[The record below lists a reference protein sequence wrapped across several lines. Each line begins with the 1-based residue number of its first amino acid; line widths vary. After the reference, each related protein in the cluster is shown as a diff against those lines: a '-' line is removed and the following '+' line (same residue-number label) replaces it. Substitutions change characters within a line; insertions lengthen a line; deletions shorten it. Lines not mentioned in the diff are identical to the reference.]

1 MKVSL
6 PMRTRSSI
14 AMLLCAI
21 AAFSLAQASG
31 IGPSSVSADNT
42 ISKWPLRAP
51 ASTEPLSANGT
62 VQVNEDNGQVTVQ
75 LSHALPESNYTVLF
89 ASASDSASAN
99 VTIGTIMT
107 DQGGEGNAQGVMSS
121 GPYFGVFEVLRIGL
135 VQFTTANVSF
145 TIGVTA
151 STSATISTSTT
162 EITSTATQTTKSEN
176 SISVSNSEKFLFQV
190 EPASRSI
197 TAGDFAKFDVRI
209 AQGATV
215 EVSANIFLVARD
227 VPPGS
232 VAIFTPNVGVADPE
246 FHSTLTILTSANT
259 PASTYA
265 VTVVALVNGHEF
277 TNQIALEVSA
287 TTSQRF
293 TTAASATPSLILT
306 VTTDQSQYQPNATVT
321 VQGQVTDSTG
331 SAIAQATVSIQV
343 DSPTGAEV
351 FFGNSVQTDA
361 AGTFHAQ
368 VTLPATATLGTY
380 TVFVTAAEATY
391 SNVAA
396 RTTFVVGS
404 STTPSVNISAL
415 YAGDIAG
422 NPTSTFSVGQ
432 TITIW
437 VVIQNVGTTFQGLI
451 WVQVR
456 DPNGV
461 PVQIGIHI
469 ANLHTGET
477 IKDGIGFTLSNNA
490 TPGVYRV
497 DALVSDKLI
506 SQGGSFLANAQT
518 QFALT
523 G

>member
-1 MKVSL
+1 MSL
-6 PMRTRSSI
+6 PIRTRSSI
-14 AMLLCAI
+14 AILLCAI

-31 IGPSSVSADNT
+31 ISPATVSADNT
-42 ISKWPLRAP
+42 ISTWPLRAP
-51 ASTEPLSANGT
+51 ASTEPSANGT
-62 VQVNEDNGQVTVQ
+62 VQLNHDNGQVTVE
-75 LSHALPESNYTVLF
+75 LSQALPGSNYTVLF
-89 ASASDSASAN
+89 VSASASASAN
-99 VTIGTIMT
+99 VSIGTIMT
-107 DQGGEGNAQGVMSS
+107 DQGGKGNAQGVMRS
-121 GPYFGVFEVLRIGL
+121 GSYVGVFEVLRIGL

-145 TIGVTA
+145 TIGATA
-151 STSATISTSTT
+151 SASVTISTSTT
-162 EITSTATQTTKSEN
+162 EIASTVSQTTKSE
-176 SISVSNSEKFLFQV
+176 SSVSVSNSEKFLFQV

-197 TAGDFAKFDVRI
+197 TAGGFAKFDVRI

-232 VAIFTPNVGVADPE
+232 VAIFTPNLGVADPE

-259 PASTYA
+259 PAGNYT
-265 VTVVALVNGHEF
+265 VTAVALVNGQEF

-287 TTSQRF
+287 TTSQRLIPP
-293 TTAASATPSLILT
+293 SAPPSLVLT

-321 VQGQVTDSTG
+321 IQGQVTDSTG

-361 AGTFHAQ
+361 AGTFHAR
-368 VTLPATATLGTY
+368 VTLTATATLGTY
-380 TVFVTAAEATY
+380 TVFVTAAETAY

-422 NPTSTFSVGQ
+422 NPISTFSVGQ
-432 TITIW
+432 TVTIW

-451 WVQVR
+451 WVQVC

-469 ANLHTGET
+469 ANLHSGET

>member
-1 MKVSL
+1 MSL
-6 PMRTRSSI
+6 PIRTRSSI
-14 AMLLCAI
+14 AILLCAI
-21 AAFSLAQASG
+21 TAFSLAQTSG
-31 IGPSSVSADNT
+31 IMPATVSADNT
-42 ISKWPLRAP
+42 ISLRLLRAP
-51 ASTEPLSANGT
+51 TSTEPLSAKGT
-62 VQVNEDNGQVTVQ
+62 VHVNQDNGQVTVE
-75 LSHALPESNYTVLF
+75 LSHAQPGLNYTVF
-89 ASASDSASAN
+89 FVSVSASASAN

-107 DQGGEGNAQGVMSS
+107 DQGGEGNTQGIMTS
-121 GPYFGVFEVLRIGL
+121 GSYDGFFEVLQIGL

-145 TIGVTA
+145 TIGSTA
-151 STSATISTSTT
+151 STSVTISTSTT
-162 EITSTATQTTKSEN
+162 EITSTTSQTTTSEN
-176 SISVSNSEKFLFQV
+176 SVPVTGSERFLFKV
-190 EPASRSI
+190 DPASRSI
-197 TAGDFAKFDVRI
+197 TAGDFAKFDVNI
-209 AQGATV
+209 TEGATV
-215 EVSANIFLVARD
+215 DVSANIFLVARD
-227 VPPGS
+227 VPPSS
-232 VAIFTPNVGVADPE
+232 VAIFTPNLGVADPE
-246 FHSTLTILTSANT
+246 FHSTLTILTSTNT
-259 PASTYA
+259 PAGNYT
-265 VTVVALVNGHEF
+265 VTVVALVNGQKF

-287 TTSQRF
+287 TTSQRLIPP
-293 TTAASATPSLILT
+293 SAPPSLVLT
-306 VTTDQSQYQPNATVT
+306 VTTDQSQYKPNATVT

-368 VTLPATATLGTY
+368 VTLTANATLGTY
-380 TVFVTAAEATY
+380 TVFVTAAEAAY

-415 YAGDIAG
+415 YAGDIDG

>member
-1 MKVSL
+1 MSL
-6 PMRTRSSI
+6 PIRTRSSI
-14 AMLLCAI
+14 AILLCAI

-31 IGPSSVSADNT
+31 LGPASVSADNT

-51 ASTEPLSANGT
+51 ASTEQLPANGT
-62 VQVNEDNGQVTVQ
+62 VQLNQYNGRVTVE
-75 LSHALPESNYTVLF
+75 LSQAQPESNYTVLF
-89 ASASDSASAN
+89 VSASPSAN
-99 VTIGTIMT
+99 MTIGTIMT
-107 DQGGEGNAQGVMSS
+107 DQRGEGNAHGVISLGS
-121 GPYFGVFEVLRIGL
+121 YSGVFEVLQIGL

-145 TIGVTA
+145 TIGATA
-151 STSATISTSTT
+151 SASTTNSTSTT
-162 EITSTATQTTKSEN
+162 EITSTESQTTKSEN
-176 SISVSNSEKFLFQV
+176 STLVTSSEKFLFQV
-190 EPASRSI
+190 KPASRSI
-197 TAGDFAKFDVRI
+197 IAGDLAKFDVRI

-215 EVSANIFLVARD
+215 EVSANISLVARD

-232 VAIFTPNVGVADPE
+232 WAKFTPKLGVADPE

-259 PASTYA
+259 PAGNYT
-265 VTVVALVNGHEF
+265 VTAVALVNGQEF
-277 TNQIALEVSA
+277 TNQIGLEISA
-287 TTSQRF
+287 TTSQRLIPPS
-293 TTAASATPSLILT
+293 TPPSLFLT
-306 VTTDQSQYQPNATVT
+306 ITTDQSQYQPNATVT

-331 SAIAQATVSIQV
+331 SAIAHATVSIQV

-351 FFGNSVQTDA
+351 FFGSSVQTDA

-368 VTLPATATLGTY
+368 LTLPATATPGTY
-380 TVFVTAAEATY
+380 TVFVTAAEGAY

-422 NPTSTFSVGQ
+422 NPISTFSVGQ
-432 TITIW
+432 TVTIW

-469 ANLHTGET
+469 ANLHSGET

>member
-1 MKVSL
+1 
-6 PMRTRSSI
+6 
-14 AMLLCAI
+14 
-21 AAFSLAQASG
+21 
-31 IGPSSVSADNT
+31 
-42 ISKWPLRAP
+42 
-51 ASTEPLSANGT
+51 
-62 VQVNEDNGQVTVQ
+62 VQVNEDNGQITVE
-75 LSHALPESNYTVLF
+75 LSHAQPGSNYTVLF
-89 ASASDSASAN
+89 VFASDSASAN
-99 VTIGTIMT
+99 VTVETIIT
-107 DQGGEGNAQGVMSS
+107 DQRGEGNAQGVVRP
-121 GPYFGVFEVLRIGL
+121 GPYTGVFEVLRIGL
-135 VQFTTANVSF
+135 VQFTTANASF
-145 TIGVTA
+145 IIGSTA
-151 STSATISTSTT
+151 SASVTISTSTT
-162 EITSTATQTTKSEN
+162 EITSTTSQTTTSEN
-176 SISVSNSEKFLFQV
+176 SVPVTSSERFLFKV
-190 EPASRSI
+190 DPESRSI
-197 TAGDFAKFDVRI
+197 TAGDFAKFDVNI
-209 AQGATV
+209 TEGATV
-215 EVSANIFLVARD
+215 DVSANIFLVARD

-232 VAIFTPNVGVADPE
+232 VAIFTPNLGVADPE
-246 FHSTLTILTSANT
+246 FHSTLTIVTSANT
-259 PASTYA
+259 PAGNYT
-265 VTVVALVNGHEF
+265 VTVVALVNGREF
-277 TNQIALEVSA
+277 TNQIALEISA
-287 TTSQRF
+287 TTSQRS
-293 TTAASATPSLILT
+293 TTTASATPSLILT

-343 DSPTGAEV
+343 DSPTGAEA

-361 AGTFHAQ
+361 AGTFHANF
-368 VTLPATATLGTY
+368 TLPATATLGTY
-380 TVFVTAAEATY
+380 TVFVTAAEGAY

-396 RTTFVVGS
+396 RITFVVGS

-415 YAGDIAG
+415 YAGDIDG

-506 SQGGSFLANAQT
+506 SQGGTFLANAQT

>member
-1 MKVSL
+1 MSL
-6 PMRTRSSI
+6 LFRTRSSI
-14 AMLLCAI
+14 PILLCAI

-31 IGPSSVSADNT
+31 IGPARVSGDNT
-42 ISKWPLRAP
+42 ITIPLHLALP
-51 ASTEPLSANGT
+51 NTEPLSASGT
-62 VQVNEDNGQVTVQ
+62 VQLNQDSGQVTVK
-75 LSHALPESNYTVLF
+75 LSQALPGTSYVVLF
-89 ASASDSASAN
+89 VSASASAKVS
-99 VTIGTIMT
+99 IGTIVT
-107 DQGGEGNAQGVMSS
+107 DQGGNGNVQGVMGS
-121 GPYFGVFEVLRIGL
+121 GSYAGAFEVLRIGL
-135 VQFTTANVSF
+135 VQYTTANVSF
-145 TIGVTA
+145 TIGATA
-151 STSATISTSTT
+151 SASATISTSTT
-162 EITSTATQTTKSEN
+162 EIASTASQTTSSEN
-176 SISVSNSEKFLFQV
+176 SVPVKSSEKFLFQV

-197 TAGDFAKFDVRI
+197 NAGDFAKFNITI

-215 EVSANIFLVARD
+215 EISANIILVARN

-232 VAIFTPNVGVADPE
+232 HAIFTPKIGVAAPE
-246 FHSTLTILTSANT
+246 FDSTLTILTSSNT
-259 PASTYA
+259 PAGNYT

-277 TNQIALEVSA
+277 TNQISLEVSA
-287 TTSQRF
+287 ATTSQSS
-293 TTAASATPSLILT
+293 TNPNPPLLILT
-306 VTTDQSQYQPNATVT
+306 VTTDQPQYQPNATVT

-331 SAIAQATVSIQV
+331 NAIAQATVSIQV

-351 FFGNSVQTDA
+351 FFGNNIQTDA
-361 AGTFHAQ
+361 AGTFGAQ
-368 VTLPATATLGTY
+368 LTLPANATLGTY

-396 RTTFVVGS
+396 STTFVVGS

-422 NPTSTFSVGQ
+422 NPISTFSVGQ

-437 VVIQNVGTTFQGLI
+437 VVVQNVGTTFQGLI

-469 ANLHTGET
+469 ASLGTGQT
-477 IKDGIGFTLSNNA
+477 VKDGIGFTLSNGA

-506 SQGGSFLANAQT
+506 SQGGTFLANAQT
-518 QFALT
+518 QFVFT